1 MVKATK
7 EFFTKYAVFSGRTSR
22 KDYWLATL
30 GIFLLTFV
38 IGFVCQLV
46 FGASLSYDES
56 MDLGKYFSN
65 IGNIIYLV
73 WALALAVPEIS
84 ISVRR
89 LHDINKSGLWYL
101 LTCVPVVGGLILLVF
116 YLLPSVNEGN
126 KY

>member
-1 MVKATK
+1 MVKDTK

-22 KDYWLATL
+22 KDYRLATL

-38 IGFVCQLV
+38 VGFLCSLI

-65 IGNIIYLV
+65 VGNIIYLV
-73 WALALAVPEIS
+73 WSLALVVPEIS

-89 LHDINKSGLWYL
+89 LHDINKSGYWYL

-116 YLLPSVNEGN
+116 YLLPAVDKGN